1 MAVTEKKKRYLA
13 AFGAIITIL
22 AALCWHYFLEPWGFY
37 SNLPEEEKLLRIQ
50 TVAAAETYLGCQESD
65 GTHKS
70 IIDLYNSHEPLAVD
84 YVVQYDDS
92 WCAVF
97 ISAVAISQ
105 ELTDIIPTE
114 CGCERQIGLWQN
126 LGCWKEQD
134 FHIPQPGDL
143 IYYDWEDSGKGDCRG
158 WSDHV
163 GMVVGIKWPFIKV
176 IEGNKDDMVTY
187 RFLHINDE
195 TIRGF
200 GIPDYRSIIQ

>member
-1 MAVTEKKKRYLA
+1 MRQKRRGCFTVTLIVLAVIVLLSA
-13 AFGAIITIL
+13 
-22 AALCWHYFLEPWGFY
+22 AALSRIDFGYHRSVPA
-37 SNLPEEEKLLRIQ
+37 PEAALRDSI
-50 TVAAAETYLGCQESD
+50 VATAVDWLGCGESD
-65 GTHKS
+65 SSH
-70 IIDLYNSHEPLAVD
+70 IPIVDIYNSHEPLARG
-84 YVVQYDDS
+84 YAVQYDDE
-92 WCAVF
+92 WCSTYA
-97 ISAVAISQ
+97 SAIAIQ
-105 ELTDIIPTE
+105 CGLTDIIPTE